1 LARDLGL
8 WSAALGLGESG
19 VGGFLAL
26 SGWILRVKEAVFDDC
41 AGLRYGFQLGW
52 ADVSGR
58 FQLLGLT
65 VLDNYYKK
73 TLSFTI

>member
-1 LARDLGL
+1 VIWGYGLLHLGWGNREL
-8 WSAALGLGESG
+8 TGS
-19 VGGFLAL
+19 LAL
-26 SGWILRVKEAVFDDC
+26 SGWILRAKEAVFDDC

-65 VLDNYYKK
+65 ILDNYYKK